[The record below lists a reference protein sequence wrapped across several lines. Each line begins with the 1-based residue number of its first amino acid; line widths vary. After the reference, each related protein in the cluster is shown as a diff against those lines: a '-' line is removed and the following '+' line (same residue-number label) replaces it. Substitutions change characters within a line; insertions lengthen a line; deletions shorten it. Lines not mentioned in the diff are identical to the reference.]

1 MSYKSLSKKAKEAVN
16 KVKNILESHP
26 NGICVDD
33 IAEQTGLSLI
43 TVENTLDLMKD
54 LSRKGDVVSLTG
66 KFEITSKSNKEK
78 PKSSNLI
85 SDNNLEQSSND
96 DYASADSPATDQNVP
111 ANIQSADD
119 FADTDTDEQ
128 VDITSQDEQS
138 IAIAIDADSDAD
150 SDSDADADADAVAP
164 TSMKVTD
171 VQTDKQADDTTP
183 TLDTLSENTASN
195 SDSDATE
202 MISVD
207 EKDST
212 TEAPTH
218 DANSNVLRAS
228 KTTDSVTYKK
238 ADLLAQLRRNKN
250 NPYSTIGVDGFRLS
264 SDKSKVILFLSR
276 RPSSANLSLS
286 IEDIDAVQRM
296 LDEARNRVLAS
307 KS

>member
-66 KFEITSKSNKEK
+66 KVEITSKSNKEK

-85 SDNNLEQSSND
+85 SDNSLEPSSD
-96 DYASADSPATDQNVP
+96 DNYASVDSPVTDQNAP
-111 ANIQSADD
+111 ANMQGADD
-119 FADTDTDEQ
+119 FADTDPDEQ
-128 VDITSQDEQS
+128 VAITSQDEQS
-138 IAIAIDADSDAD
+138 IA
-150 SDSDADADADAVAP
+150 ADADAVAP
-164 TSMKVTD
+164 TNMKVTD
-171 VQTDKQADDTTP
+171 VQTDKQADDTIP
-183 TLDTLSENTASN
+183 TLDALSENTASN
-195 SDSDATE
+195 SDSDAAE

-286 IEDIDAVQRM
+286 IEDIDAVQQM
-296 LDEARNRVLAS
+296 LDEARNRVLAN